1 MSGYTWISS
10 LSMSQKGPVA
20 AYVNPGGYVHETV
33 TFYKA
38 RGLRLRGSPSC
49 ENSWFPGYAWTIA
62 ECRVCSHHM
71 GWKFTACNKEL
82 SPSKFW
88 GLTRALLTPKISEW
102 RLLLCV
108 CVNEFVILSFEIL
121 SRRCIVFWY
130 AKRAVNSYGAQSSQY
145 FFDSSLCISNLN
157 CEISAIFCWI
167 PSTPWKGGSD

>member
-1 MSGYTWISS
+1 MDEMRDWNKNLESKLIPTDPNDFSHWLTHNLPFDDVIRISLLELDCPIVRLRRQFDFMRKCS
-10 LSMSQKGPVA
+10 KLQCRECASHIADKSDLFSMSQKGPVA

-88 GLTRALLTPKISEW
+88 GLTRALLTPKISE
-102 RLLLCV
+102 
-108 CVNEFVILSFEIL
+108 
-121 SRRCIVFWY
+121 
-130 AKRAVNSYGAQSSQY
+130 
-145 FFDSSLCISNLN
+145 
-157 CEISAIFCWI
+157 
-167 PSTPWKGGSD
+167 